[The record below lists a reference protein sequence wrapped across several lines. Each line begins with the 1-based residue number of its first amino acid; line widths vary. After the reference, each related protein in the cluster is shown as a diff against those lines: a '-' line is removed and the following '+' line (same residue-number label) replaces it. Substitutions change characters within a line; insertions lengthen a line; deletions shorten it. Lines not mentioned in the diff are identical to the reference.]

1 MYALTVVYGPIPVD
15 EGIRRSEEIAE
26 RVQRRPQA
34 EAAMLCV
41 IAQLEAMRYEFER
54 ARDLYT
60 RARAMFEELDL
71 RVDAS
76 TLCLSSAHVEL
87 LAGDAEAAERELRR
101 GYDHL
106 DALGERY
113 LLSSIAGLLA
123 EALVAAGRFAEAED
137 AALATEELAD
147 ESDVDAQS
155 LWRTTR
161 AKILAQRGS
170 LVEAEALA
178 REAVELLAP
187 TDGVVTK
194 VSALADLARI
204 LVLAGRDEEARA
216 LIGEARRMAEL
227 KGSPVMVDRLDE
239 LAAEAAPTRRSSRTR
254 SVHSC
259 RPCRR
264 RRCPSACSSGPGR
277 GQADVRGSAQR
288 SVSHMGRAR
297 RRGTAQPAV
306 LSGHPSGRSV
316 IVNVKKFAAENG
328 EPDTSSESGMSSCVA
343 KAGQSAHSD
352 DAPGISWTDVSTP

>member
-1 MYALTVVYGPIPVD
+1 MHGQAFRLEDTARALERAIECARRAGDVRQERRASTQYAVTVVYGPIPVE
-15 EGIRRSEEIAE
+15 EGIRRCEEIAD
-26 RVQRRPQA
+26 RVSGDRQA

-41 IAQLEAMRYEFER
+41 LAQLEALRYDFPR

-87 LAGDAEAAERELRR
+87 LAGDPEAAERELRR

-106 DALGERY
+106 AALGERY
-113 LLSSIAGLLA
+113 LLSSVAGLLA
-123 EALVAAGRFAEAED
+123 EALAAAGRYDEAED

-161 AKILAQRGS
+161 AKVLAYRGS
-170 LVEAEALA
+170 LSDAEALA

-187 TDGVVTK
+187 TDGLVTK
-194 VSALADLARI
+194 VAAHTDLARI

-216 LIGEARRMAEL
+216 LIDEARAMAEL

-239 LAAEAAPTRRSSRTR
+239 LAAEAAPTRP
-254 SVHSC
+254 V
-259 RPCRR
+259 
-264 RRCPSACSSGPGR
+264 
-277 GQADVRGSAQR
+277 
-288 SVSHMGRAR
+288 
-297 RRGTAQPAV
+297 
-306 LSGHPSGRSV
+306 
-316 IVNVKKFAAENG
+316 
-328 EPDTSSESGMSSCVA
+328 
-343 KAGQSAHSD
+343 
-352 DAPGISWTDVSTP
+352 

>member
-1 MYALTVVYGPIPVD
+1 
-15 EGIRRSEEIAE
+15 
-26 RVQRRPQA
+26 
-34 EAAMLCV
+34 
-41 IAQLEAMRYEFER
+41 
-54 ARDLYT
+54 
-60 RARAMFEELDL
+60 MFEELDL

-87 LAGDAEAAERELRR
+87 LAGDPEAAERELRR

-178 REAVELLAP
+178 REAVALLAP

-204 LVLAGRDEEARA
+204 LVIAGRDEEALA
-216 LIGEARRMAEL
+216 LIGEAREMAEL

-239 LAAEAAPTRRSSRTR
+239 LAAQAAPTRP
-254 SVHSC
+254 V
-259 RPCRR
+259 
-264 RRCPSACSSGPGR
+264 
-277 GQADVRGSAQR
+277 
-288 SVSHMGRAR
+288 
-297 RRGTAQPAV
+297 
-306 LSGHPSGRSV
+306 
-316 IVNVKKFAAENG
+316 
-328 EPDTSSESGMSSCVA
+328 
-343 KAGQSAHSD
+343 
-352 DAPGISWTDVSTP
+352 

>member
-1 MYALTVVYGPIPVD
+1 
-15 EGIRRSEEIAE
+15 
-26 RVQRRPQA
+26 
-34 EAAMLCV
+34 MLCV

-239 LAAEAAPTRRSSRTR
+239 LAAEAAPTRP
-254 SVHSC
+254 V
-259 RPCRR
+259 
-264 RRCPSACSSGPGR
+264 
-277 GQADVRGSAQR
+277 
-288 SVSHMGRAR
+288 
-297 RRGTAQPAV
+297 
-306 LSGHPSGRSV
+306 
-316 IVNVKKFAAENG
+316 
-328 EPDTSSESGMSSCVA
+328 
-343 KAGQSAHSD
+343 
-352 DAPGISWTDVSTP
+352 